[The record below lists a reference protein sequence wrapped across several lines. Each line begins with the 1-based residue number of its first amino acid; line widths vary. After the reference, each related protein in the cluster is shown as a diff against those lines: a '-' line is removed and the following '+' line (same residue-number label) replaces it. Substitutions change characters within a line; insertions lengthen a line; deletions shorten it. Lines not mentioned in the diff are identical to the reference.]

1 MSIFN
6 RGHLFALIAA
16 VAITGCSSTS
26 EETQPAAN
34 TGGGGAVSQ
43 PVADGNT
50 SAANNLLSQKVVYFD
65 FDKAAIR
72 PDSEEALRAHAAF
85 LASKAG
91 AKVRVEG
98 HADERG
104 TREYNMA
111 LGERRA
117 KAIVTFLTAN
127 GANAGQL
134 EVVSYGEERP
144 AVDGHDEGSWSQ
156 NRRGELVYTAEAP

>member
-117 KAIVTFLTAN
+117 SAAQRYLTSL
-127 GANAGQL
+127 GVKGDRLQTT
-134 EVVSYGEERP
+134 S
-144 AVDGHDEGSWSQ
+144 
-156 NRRGELVYTAEAP
+156 RGELDATGTDDSSMQEDRRCDIDLVK